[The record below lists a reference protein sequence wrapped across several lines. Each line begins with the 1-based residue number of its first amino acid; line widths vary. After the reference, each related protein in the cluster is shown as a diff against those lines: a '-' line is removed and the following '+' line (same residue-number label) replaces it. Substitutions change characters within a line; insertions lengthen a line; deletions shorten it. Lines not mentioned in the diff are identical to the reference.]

1 MAERVGIT
9 ERAAQMI
16 LADLVEADY
25 VERRRI
31 GRRNSYTVN
40 RNSTMR
46 HRSQLEHEIGG
57 LLDLLEHD
65 DAAEPRALDQQ
76 G

>member
-1 MAERVGIT
+1 
-9 ERAAQMI
+9 
-16 LADLVEADY
+16 
-25 VERRRI
+25 
-31 GRRNSYTVN
+31 
-40 RNSTMR
+40 MR

-65 DAAEPRALDQQ
+65 DAAEPRVPDQQ